1 MTTMSAALALVH
13 TALAG
18 QTNVRTLGAVTP
30 PVAPG
35 GVLVGLPSATVPTT
49 RGAWQCTVP
58 IYVVATSTVD
68 MAGLVTLTESVMQD
82 LAASSL
88 LCTAE
93 PVDLQTD
100 NPPPAYLI
108 TVEV

>member
-18 QTNVRTLGAVTP
+18 QANVRSLGSVTP
-30 PVAPG
+30 AITPG

-58 IYVVATSTVD
+58 VYVVGGSSVD
-68 MAGLVTLTESVMQD
+68 VAGLVTLAESVMQD

-93 PVDLQTD
+93 PVDLPTD